1 MSIDVKNMLL
11 EGERATLECKKASRC
26 VPGSVWNTYSA
37 FANTNGGI
45 ILLGVA
51 ENMGVEEIPGRFEIA
66 GVEDADKIRKD
77 FWNTI
82 NSREKVNVNLLHD
95 EDVQMV
101 EVDGKRVVE
110 PINEPINERQLA
122 ILAAIKNAPFL
133 TRNEL
138 AEKVNLSLAT
148 LKREMASLR
157 ENGYISRDGSNKT
170 GQWIILKKK

>member
-26 VPGSVWNTYSA
+26 VLGSVWNTYSA

-51 ENMGVEEIPGRFEIA
+51 ENMDVEEIPGRFEIA

-95 EDVQMV
+95 EDVQTV

-110 PINEPINERQLA
+110 SINERQLA